1 MSNEIIYKVEDSIAI
16 IKFNRVENNNS
27 FSIPMLKEWFYY
39 LQDAEKDDNVKGLII
54 TGNGKVF
61 CSGGDIKDMVD
72 GNLSGWKMKD
82 FLTDNVHK
90 IANYMENFPKP
101 TLAAINGAAMG
112 AGLDMA
118 LMCDFRIASEK
129 AFFAETYI
137 KLGLVAGDGG
147 AYLLPRIIGL
157 PRALEMLLT
166 GEIVNPEKA
175 LQWGLINKIVE
186 QDKLIEES
194 KEYLFKVTKWPK
206 EAVSLMKKL
215 VYNSFKQ
222 SFKDHLREV
231 SSHMGMLS
239 STDEYNELANNL
251 YKNLLDKNKK

>member
-1 MSNEIIYKVEDSIAI
+1 MKSK
-16 IKFNRVENNNS
+16 
-27 FSIPMLKEWFYY
+27 KEE
-39 LQDAEKDDNVKGLII
+39 LKGLII

-166 GEIVNPEKA
+166 GEPINANYAKEI
-175 LQWGLINKIVE
+175 GLINDNFSKAKLKADMIYVDINLHSIKVDEIVKFVNKRGFFYSGILFYRYDGMDYLRLQYE
-186 QDKLIEES
+186 NRHKIEEKLNVCYS
-194 KEYLFKVTKWPK
+194 KYC
-206 EAVSLMKKL
+206 
-215 VYNSFKQ
+215 
-222 SFKDHLREV
+222 
-231 SSHMGMLS
+231 
-239 STDEYNELANNL
+239 
-251 YKNLLDKNKK
+251 KNLTKFILKDKKRVKKFVL